1 MANSWL
7 RLWHDMPNDPKW
19 RTIARKSEQSIGNVI
34 AVYLHVLVNAS
45 SVTETQGNAGVTQS
59 NAGKRGAIKN
69 LCADDVASSLDLD
82 PEQVEQILSAMQGK
96 VLDGDVVMG
105 WAKRQPKREDDSAPR
120 VRASRERKRAIS
132 SGSDTAACPDVTH
145 GNAGVTQSN
154 APDKDTDTETDL
166 KDQNTLVHG
175 EKTASEP
182 GPEFSAAD
190 FTDYPEADLT
200 QGPEADSDAVGK
212 SAQKKPQPH
221 YPPDFERVWQE
232 YPRRAGANPKRAG
245 FSAWHARRRE
255 GVSPDVMLE
264 GVRRYVN
271 FLQATGKAGTEFV
284 QRASTFFGPDRNFEN
299 AWSPPPAG
307 GGERSIHQISPPETT
322 IPDGF
327 RGA

>member
-1 MANSWL
+1 MSEELGWSLEDFDKAFQEVFQQGMVKADFDSRVVWIPNAIKHNRPESPNVVISWGKEIDL
-7 RLWHDMPNDPKW
+7 IPECALKDEAIMMLFNHIELIDSESDKPEKRSYSTAFEKAFGKATAKPFKKPMPNQ
-19 RTIARKSEQSIGNVI
+19 EQ
-34 AVYLHVLVNAS
+34 
-45 SVTETQGNAGVTQS
+45 
-59 NAGKRGAIKN
+59 
-69 LCADDVASSLDLD
+69 
-82 PEQVEQILSAMQGK
+82 EQEQEQE
-96 VLDGDVVMG
+96 
-105 WAKRQPKREDDSAPR
+105 Q
-120 VRASRERKRAIS
+120 
-132 SGSDTAACPDVTH
+132 
-145 GNAGVTQSN
+145 
-154 APDKDTDTETDL
+154 
-166 KDQNTLVHG
+166 DQNTLVHG

-182 GPEFSAAD
+182 GPEFSVAD

-200 QGPEADSDAVGK
+200 QGSEADSDAAGK

-221 YPPDFERVWQE
+221 YPPDFEQAWQE

-245 FSAWHARRRE
+245 FSAWRARRRE

-299 AWSPPPAG
+299 PWSSPAVG